1 MFFEPMGNTAMAG
14 KNKNPNPER
23 RVDKS
28 KTELVERLKAQTA
41 FNEPWKQLLSIF
53 DAIDEKVYVSD
64 PVTHEILYVNPAK
77 RKVFGQDIVGQKC
90 HKAFQELDAP
100 CEFCTNPMIFGENLG
115 KTHIWDFQNRK
126 TGNWLRCIDRAIR
139 WWDGRMAR
147 FEMAIDIHDRRLAE
161 DALRASEENYRFL
174 VENLREG
181 IYTVDENGK
190 ITYVSPGVE
199 FLLGYSRAEI
209 LGRDFSEFIFGEDV
223 EYIKKE
229 FEEAKANHL
238 RPSEYRLKTKS
249 GGFRWVRTF
258 SKLIYKGGKVGGL
271 QGVLLDI
278 TKYKETEVALRES
291 EKRYRDILETMNEGF
306 RVIDEKGFITYAN
319 AKLSEMLGYKADE
332 MIGRPA
338 TEFLD
343 EQSKKVWAR
352 EFEKRKKHESSRYEM
367 TLVRKDGERVPA
379 IVSPRPI
386 FDEKGIFRGSYSAI
400 IDIGNLKRTENTLKE
415 REKDLKVKTANLEE
429 VNAALRVLLRR
440 MEEDKREME
449 DKVKLNVQ
457 QMIHPYLERLKAAGL
472 SERQRGHLNKLEAN
486 LNEIMSP
493 FTQKLL
499 MEHPRLTPAELQI
512 ANLIRQGKSSKE
524 IADDLGLSCR
534 TVETH
539 RRNMRNKLG
548 IKDKKGNLRSHLLS
562 HEYT

>member
-1 MFFEPMGNTAMAG
+1 MRG
-14 KNKNPNPER
+14 KNKNTNPER
-23 RVDKS
+23 RVDTS
-28 KTELVERLKAQTA
+28 KRQLVARLKAEQTLH
-41 FNEPWKQLLSIF
+41 EPWEQLLSIF

-64 PVTHEILYVNPAK
+64 PETHEILYANPAK

-147 FEMAIDIHDRRLAE
+147 FEMAIDIHDRRLA
-161 DALRASEENYRFL
+161 DNALRASEENYRFL

-181 IYTVDENGK
+181 IYTVDENGI
-190 ITYVSPGVE
+190 ITYVSPGAE

-238 RPSEYRLKTKS
+238 RPSEYRVKTKS

-562 HEYT
+562 HDYT

>member
-1 MFFEPMGNTAMAG
+1 MAG

-23 RVDKS
+23 RVDTS
-28 KTELVERLKAQTA
+28 KRQLVARLKAEQTLH
-41 FNEPWKQLLSIF
+41 EPWEQLLSIF

-64 PVTHEILYVNPAK
+64 PETHEVLYANPAK

-147 FEMAIDIHDRRLAE
+147 FEMAIDIHDRRLA
-161 DALRASEENYRFL
+161 DNALRASEENYRFL
-174 VENLREG
+174 IENLREG
-181 IYTVDENGK
+181 IYTVDENGI
-190 ITYVSPGVE
+190 ITYVSPGAE

-238 RPSEYRLKTKS
+238 RPSEYRVKTKS

-271 QGVLLDI
+271 HGVLLDI
-278 TKYKETEVALRES
+278 TEYKGTEAELRES
-291 EKRYRDILETMNEGF
+291 EKRYRDLLETMNEGF
-306 RVIDEKGFITYAN
+306 TIADENGVRTYAN
-319 AKLSEMLGYKADE
+319 QRLCDLLGYRADE
-332 MIGRPA
+332 IIGRPA
-338 TEFLD
+338 IEFLD
-343 EQSKKVWAR
+343 EESRKVWAR
-352 EFEKRKKHESSRYEM
+352 EFKKRKKGDSSPYEM
-367 TLVRKDGERVPA
+367 NLLTKDGEVLPV
-379 IVSPRPI
+379 IVSPKPI
-386 FDEKGIFRGSYSAI
+386 FDEKGVFKGSYSAI
-400 IDIGNLKRTENTLKE
+400 TNIRDLKKTEKSLKE
-415 REKDLKVKTANLEE
+415 REKDLKVKTINLEE

-440 MEEDKREME
+440 MEEDRRELD
-449 DKVKLNVQ
+449 DKVRLNIQ
-457 QMIHPYLERLKAAGL
+457 QTIHPYLERLKTAGL
-472 SERQRGHLNKLEAN
+472 SERQKGHLNKLEEN
-486 LNEIMSP
+486 LDEIMSP

-499 MEHPRLTPAELQI
+499 TKHPRLTHTELQV
-512 ANLIRQGKSSKE
+512 ANLIRQGRSSKE
-524 IADDLGLSCR
+524 IADDLGLSSR

-539 RRNMRNKLG
+539 RRNMRTKLG
-548 IKDKKGNLRSHLLS
+548 IKDKKTNLRSYLLTKK
-562 HEYT
+562 YT

>member
-1 MFFEPMGNTAMAG
+1 
-14 KNKNPNPER
+14 
-23 RVDKS
+23 
-28 KTELVERLKAQTA
+28 
-41 FNEPWKQLLSIF
+41 
-53 DAIDEKVYVSD
+53 
-64 PVTHEILYVNPAK
+64 
-77 RKVFGQDIVGQKC
+77 
-90 HKAFQELDAP
+90 
-100 CEFCTNPMIFGENLG
+100 
-115 KTHIWDFQNRK
+115 
-126 TGNWLRCIDRAIR
+126 
-139 WWDGRMAR
+139 MAR

-181 IYTVDENGK
+181 IYTVDENGI

-319 AKLSEMLGYKADE
+319 VKLSEMLGYKADE

-386 FDEKGIFRGSYSAI
+386 FDEKDIFRGSYSAI

-499 MEHPRLTPAELQI
+499 MEHPRLTPAELQV

-524 IADDLGLSCR
+524 IADYLGLSCR

>member
-1 MFFEPMGNTAMAG
+1 MAG

-23 RVDKS
+23 RVDTS
-28 KTELVERLKAQTA
+28 KRQLVARLKAEQTLH
-41 FNEPWKQLLSIF
+41 EPWEQLLSIF

-64 PVTHEILYVNPAK
+64 PETHEVLYANPAK

-147 FEMAIDIHDRRLAE
+147 FEMAIDIHDRRLA
-161 DALRASEENYRFL
+161 DNALRASEENYRFL
-174 VENLREG
+174 IENLREG
-181 IYTVDENGK
+181 IYTVDENGI
-190 ITYVSPGVE
+190 ITYVSPGAE

-238 RPSEYRLKTKS
+238 RPSEYRVKTKS

-319 AKLSEMLGYKADE
+319 VKLSEMLGYKADE

-472 SERQRGHLNKLEAN
+472 SERQRGHLGKLEAN

-499 MEHPRLTPAELQI
+499 MEHPRLTPAELQV

-539 RRNMRNKLG
+539 RRNMRNKLN
-548 IKDKKGNLRSHLLS
+548 IKDKKTNLRSLLLANR
-562 HEYT
+562 YT

>member
-1 MFFEPMGNTAMAG
+1 MAA

-23 RVDKS
+23 RVDAS
-28 KTELVERLKAQTA
+28 KRQLVERLKAEQTLH
-41 FNEPWKQLLSIF
+41 EPWEQLLSIF

-64 PVTHEILYVNPAK
+64 PETHEILYANPAK

-147 FEMAIDIHDRRLAE
+147 FEMAIDIHDRRLA
-161 DALRASEENYRFL
+161 DNALRASEENYRFL

-181 IYTVDENGK
+181 IYTVDENGI
-190 ITYVSPGVE
+190 ITYVSPGAE

-319 AKLSEMLGYKADE
+319 VKLSEMLGYKADE